1 MFKKLR
7 LGTKIISLLILLITV
22 SVLIIGVISTN
33 AQVTTISEN
42 LTYTTKELSEGLS
55 QKVHAFLY
63 QNVSIL
69 DSIASTNDIKLYNAQ
84 DQKVLLEEINR
95 KYPDFEVIFITDVT
109 GQQVAKSDGTDE
121 LVNNSDRDYFKAV
134 ASQKKAIISDV
145 LVSKVTGK
153 PAVVIAVPIFNSHH
167 EFQGILGGKVN
178 LSKIEELRS
187 KITIGDTGY
196 AYVTDNQGQI
206 LVHPDKN
213 VVEERKNISDMA
225 PVKKALT
232 GESGAVAY
240 EDDNIKVFSSYTSVP
255 DTGWAIVV
263 RQNYDDAFSSIIQTK
278 SRMIIMGIVILVI
291 AIVIGFVLAKSMIKP
306 LLILKEAAKQLAQGN
321 LEYDFNVSTGGEIG
335 ELSESF
341 GDMREK
347 LKSLVGQISAAADNV
362 TVSSKEVLSS
372 SKQAGVIA
380 SQIAEA
386 TNQLALGSDEQA
398 KSVERTFESVNRI
411 VKSIDEIAE
420 NSNYSFKS
428 SSEAE
433 KLVKTGVEIVNT
445 QNVKMEESTNAV
457 EQVSKVIFT
466 LNNKS
471 IQIGQII
478 ETIQEIAGQT
488 NLLALN
494 AAIESARA
502 GEQGK
507 GFAVVADE
515 VKKLAEE
522 SQNATRKIQTII
534 QDIKITTSIAVDS
547 VKYAT
552 DAISEQ
558 NESVQNTSKIFND
571 ILQMVDII
579 TNEIK
584 SISKSTKEV
593 KCAGESIQQDMERIL
608 AVSEETAAST
618 EEVTASTEEQSSYS
632 ENAVSEVQKLSLM
645 ADELKR
651 YIENFKL

>member
-7 LGTKIISLLILLITV
+7 LGTKIISLIILLITV

-63 QNVSIL
+63 QNISIL
-69 DSIASTNDIKLYNAQ
+69 DSIASTNDIKLYTAQ
-84 DQKVLLEEINR
+84 DQKVLLEEINK

-153 PAVVIAVPIFNSHH
+153 PAVVIAVPIFNSQH

-178 LSKIEELRS
+178 LSEIEEMRN

-196 AYVTDNQGQI
+196 AYITDNQGQI
-206 LVHPDKN
+206 LVHPDKS
-213 VVEERKNISDMA
+213 VVEERKNISDMP
-225 PVKKALT
+225 PVQKGME
-232 GESGAVAY
+232 GESGTVAY
-240 EDDNIKVFSSYTSVP
+240 NDNNSKVFSSYTSVI
-255 DTGWAIVV
+255 DTGWVVVV
-263 RQNYDDAFSSIIQTK
+263 RQDYNDAFSPITQIRSK
-278 SRMIIMGIVILVI
+278 MIIIGIVILVI
-291 AIVIGFVLAKSMIKP
+291 TIVIGFVLSKSMIKP

-321 LEYDFNVSTGGEIG
+321 LEYDFNVNTGGEIG

-341 GDMREK
+341 GDMREN

-362 TVSSKEVLSS
+362 TVSSKEVLNS

-380 SQIAEA
+380 IQIAEA

-584 SISKSTKEV
+584 SISKSTEEV

-608 AVSEETAAST
+608 AVSEETTAST